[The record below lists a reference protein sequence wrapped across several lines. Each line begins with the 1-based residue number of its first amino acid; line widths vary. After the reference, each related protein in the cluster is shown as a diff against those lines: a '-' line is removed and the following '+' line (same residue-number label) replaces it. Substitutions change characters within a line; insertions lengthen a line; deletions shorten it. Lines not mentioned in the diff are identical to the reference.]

1 MHGVE
6 PDQSTRRHNRIRIG
20 HASLAPQKTPA
31 PAERHRGD
39 VKSTPRIQIEALA
52 VREQIDHMPR
62 NDNSPVGGT
71 AIQGGDRAGL
81 AEDAQLVFQAID
93 LVERLCR
100 RRHEHPIL
108 RRQDNLEP
116 ARHRAAMHADPI
128 TALLLWLGGIGSRAS
143 KRSQELTTKLAVTGK
158 SRMAVH
164 IGFTL
169 TIRPRHHGCQ
179 LPAICHD
186 TSASSGIHIPDRSA

>member
-1 MHGVE
+1 
-6 PDQSTRRHNRIRIG
+6 
-20 HASLAPQKTPA
+20 
-31 PAERHRGD
+31 
-39 VKSTPRIQIEALA
+39 
-52 VREQIDHMPR
+52 MPR
-62 NDNSPVGGT
+62 NDNSPAGGT

-93 LVERLCR
+93 LVERPCR

-108 RRQDNLEP
+108 RRQDNLE
-116 ARHRAAMHADPI
+116 AAGHRAAMHADPI
-128 TALLLWLGGIGSRAS
+128 TALLLWLSGIGSRAW
-143 KRSQELTTKLAVTGK
+143 KRSQELDDEGVAVTGR

-186 TSASSGIHIPDRSA
+186 TSASSGIHIPHRSA